1 MGYFEDYIDSKIR
14 EGAYSLFDKGFALL
28 KKGGESL
35 KQKSLVLN
43 LVTNIVVSLHFG
55 EYPKAKYDKVN
66 AEGVKRYCF
75 IKKDDFDDIMYK
87 FLIFELKKANAYK
100 AELGFNT
107 YDIAWELSKIGEII
121 YNSDI
126 YNTDESELF
135 QEQYLTNDEFLEFYK
150 SYELASALDSIKA
163 CAVEEARAFITAA
176 SFLET
181 TFILTRTVHEIIYYH
196 LIGTGFGRSYH
207 DFLKYNEVSLENALA
222 TAFKYIFFAYPYK
235 NTDENDTEYIS
246 TITNRYSEFENYK
259 NKIYSSENPLDHLMI
274 NRDYT
279 YEELDP
285 EIRAFYLEGNE
296 DALEELKSLY
306 DHFVILGNRY
316 LNKLKLIVESIEA
329 NNNLYKGLARGKSGE
344 DFTYEYL
351 RSVMPRDWE
360 LLRNV
365 NVAHNGEQREN
376 DLILISN
383 KGIFT
388 IEVKNYMAGSITIKN
403 DGKVIHDIGGNV
415 ANENYSVI
423 EQSESHVAFITRF
436 MEENSKINR
445 KKWYEVVHGTVVISN
460 NEMEIDNQSSYP
472 IFRAALLRQYILNN
486 FDDVFTDEEV
496 QEIKDLLL
504 SQAKADVKRKY
515 LFINPDIDIAEYIT
529 MIQSN
534 YVDFMSKYIYLLG
547 NLDSTINLTGSV
559 TLIPRVD
566 DEGSTS
572 YRTITSD
579 TSLMLSNIDEENRDF
594 IKKLLNI

>member
-1 MGYFEDYIDSKIR
+1 
-14 EGAYSLFDKGFALL
+14 
-28 KKGGESL
+28 
-35 KQKSLVLN
+35 
-43 LVTNIVVSLHFG
+43 
-55 EYPKAKYDKVN
+55 
-66 AEGVKRYCF
+66 
-75 IKKDDFDDIMYK
+75 MYK

-365 NVAHNGEQREN
+365 NVAHNGQQREN

-388 IEVKNYMAGSITIKN
+388 IEVKNYMAGSITVKN
-403 DGKVIHDIGGNV
+403 DGKVIHNIGNGV
-415 ANENYSVI
+415 ADESRSVI

-436 MEENSKINR
+436 MEQNSKINH
-445 KKWYEVVHGTVVISN
+445 KKWCEVVHGTVVISN
-460 NEMEIDNQSSYP
+460 NEMEVDNQSSYP

-496 QEIKDLLL
+496 QELKDLLL

-515 LFINPDIDIAEYIT
+515 SFLNPEFMSQESLAL
-529 MIQSN
+529 IQKNYSAFMSN
-534 YVDFMSKYIYLLG
+534 YYQFLG
-547 NLDSTINLTGSV
+547 RIDGVMNLTNSL
-559 TLIPRVD
+559 TLVPRID
-566 DEGSTS
+566 DEGKLS
-572 YRTITSD
+572 YLITTSD